1 MALESLKLLEEKLD
15 GFLTR
20 HEQMRKDREDLVA
33 RLQEQERAHALLS
46 ERLRHYEQERN
57 EMRDRLE
64 NILSRFAEIDV

>member
-33 RLQEQERAHALLS
+33 RLLEQERAHALLS
-46 ERLRHYEQERN
+46 ERLRQYEQERN

-64 NILSRFAEIDV
+64 KILSRFAEIDV